1 MRWLYKYRWSFIL
14 FYFFPL
20 CWMYKATLSSNF
32 GIQSLINSI
41 VLSNRGLFVVAF
53 SLIGA
58 VMASRSKFSTSAI
71 IALTLSFYMLGVSF
85 VVGDTLN
92 LSLFSTIFF
101 WSVTFCISEQNILS
115 LDDVR
120 IISLIAAIVCNLMA
134 IDIILYYPRLSNMV
148 QLNQDQRVA
157 ASNSIYYL
165 MSAFIFIFLVQNDTL
180 KKIFMVLPCI
190 AILLVGKSTCL
201 VAVTA
206 SILYYFWR
214 NIVDSTNKSK
224 LIIGALILVGCVSYF
239 SSGFI
244 SIFDTIKGFDGDI
257 QSGGNGRFDIWT
269 AVWNKFVSSDLLS
282 MFFGNGSHAVSGILR
297 LGGHNDFVEILYDY
311 GLIGLV
317 IYLLFWYSLIRRVWT
332 YAPKSELQM
341 AYVISLIVFASASMF
356 SNFINTQ
363 IQMLYFVMFWGFISV
378 KEENDSLTN
387 ISF

>member
-1 MRWLYKYRWSFIL
+1 
-14 FYFFPL
+14 
-20 CWMYKATLSSNF
+20 MYKATLSSNF
-32 GIQSLINSI
+32 GVKSLINSI
-41 VLSNRGLFVVAF
+41 VLSNRGLFVVVF

-71 IALTLSFYMLGVSF
+71 VALILSFYMLGVSF

-101 WSVTFCISEQNILS
+101 WSITFCVSEQNILT
-115 LDDVR
+115 LGDVR

-134 IDIILYYPRLSNMV
+134 IDIILYYPKLSNML

-180 KKIFMVLPCI
+180 KKILMVLPCV

-224 LIIGALILVGCVSYF
+224 LIIGALILVVCVSYF
-239 SSGFI
+239 SSEII
-244 SIFDTIKGFDGDI
+244 SIFDIFKGFDGDI
-257 QSGGNGRFDIWT
+257 QSGGNGRFNIWT
-269 AVWNKFVSSDLLS
+269 TVWNKFVSSDLLS
-282 MFFGNGSHAVSGILR
+282 MFFGNGSQAVSGILR

-317 IYLLFWYSLIRRVWT
+317 IYLFFWYSLIRRVWT
-332 YAPKSELQM
+332 YVPKSELQM

-387 ISF
+387 NSF